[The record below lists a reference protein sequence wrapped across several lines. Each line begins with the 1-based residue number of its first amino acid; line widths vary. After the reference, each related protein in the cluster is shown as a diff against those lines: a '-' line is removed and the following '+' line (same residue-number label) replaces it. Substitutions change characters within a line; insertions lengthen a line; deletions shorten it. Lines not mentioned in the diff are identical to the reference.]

1 MFFLFYHGVCSHR
14 SEDAEAFEVQDGGK
28 STGIFT
34 KYLNK
39 HVLKPERVTH
49 ILEQVSEGECCYQ
62 YSSVPKFRGL
72 PHYLYCLQLPSK
84 GAVRSHFRGR
94 NTVISNGIHAIVNF
108 TWRWKRFPHADFAM
122 GSVWIRC
129 VYQYKVAFI
138 ESDFCVSFSLYTST
152 IWTMAL
158 LPTKFHSNSHFQRS

>member
-39 HVLKPERVTH
+39 HVLKPERVTYV
-49 ILEQVSEGECCYQ
+49 LEQVSEGECCYQ
-62 YSSVPKFRGL
+62 YSSVPKLRGL

-84 GAVRSHFRGR
+84 GAVRSTFSWAKNSHFKR
-94 NTVISNGIHAIVNF
+94 NSRDREFHMKA
-108 TWRWKRFPHADFAM
+108 KRFPHADFAT
-122 GSVWIRC
+122 GSSWSQVFIVLSTESCLVWKWILC
-129 VYQYKVAFI
+129 ELFFI
-138 ESDFCVSFSLYTST
+138 HCT
-152 IWTMAL
+152 ILTIDNGLFAH
-158 LPTKFHSNSHFQRS
+158 KIS

>member
-1 MFFLFYHGVCSHR
+1 MFFLFYGVCSHR

-49 ILEQVSEGECCYQ
+49 VLEQVSEGECCYQ
-62 YSSVPKFRGL
+62 YSSVPKLRGL

-84 GAVRSHFRGR
+84 GAVRSHFRR
-94 NTVISNGIHAIVNF
+94 
-108 TWRWKRFPHADFAM
+108 R
-122 GSVWIRC
+122 
-129 VYQYKVAFI
+129 
-138 ESDFCVSFSLYTST
+138 
-152 IWTMAL
+152 
-158 LPTKFHSNSHFQRS
+158 NSHFKWNSRDREFHMKAKKISPCRFCKGFSLVSLDSLFINRKWLILKVISE